1 MKINKVRLQLLMQ
14 NSFFVILFLVL
25 VGLVGFLTR
34 EYHFARDITQS
45 NRNILTD
52 GSVNILKQMK
62 GEVNVTV
69 FASEDNTAH
78 GENYRKGVRDFISR
92 YQRTKPDIHV
102 TFVSPAEQP
111 KKAQE
116 AGIKAEGEL
125 VVEYQKRSEHLL
137 PPYAEQDMTN
147 LLVRLSRSHE
157 KPVMY
162 LEGHGER
169 NLMGVKDH
177 DLGAFGDQ
185 LQKKGFKLANPDL
198 AVVKDLPLT
207 GAMLVIASPQTNVSD
222 IEVQKIKR
230 YLDNGGNLLWLL
242 DDNNL
247 HGLGEIAKY
256 FGLEVSEGMVVDA
269 SNIQYGQDAQI
280 AVASQYGDHAIT
292 KNFMFRTLFPEAHK
306 ASAQGTYENGWDVT
320 NLIDVAPNGWL
331 ENNKKELADKA
342 SKATFQ
348 EKEDVKGPINIA
360 VALQRQYGKRG
371 QRVVIVGNAN
381 FLSNT
386 HVTSESNLDLGINMV
401 NWLSGDDSL
410 ITIQPKPLKDM
421 NVTIPQEGWGHI
433 WAILVFMPIFG
444 ISFGLFQV
452 LIPLALLVTGV
463 MLWWKRRKG

>member
-14 NSFFVILFLVL
+14 NGFFVILFLVL
-25 VGLVGFLTR
+25 IGLIGFLTR

-78 GENYRKGVRDFISR
+78 GENFRKGVRDFISR
-92 YQRTKPDIHV
+92 YQRTKPDIRV

-169 NLMGVKDH
+169 NLMGIKNN
-177 DLGAFGDQ
+177 DLGGFGEQ

-207 GAMLVIASPQTNVSD
+207 GSMLVIAAPQTNVSD

-247 HGLGEIAKY
+247 HGLTEIAKY
-256 FGLEVSEGMVVDA
+256 FGLEVSEGEVVDP
-269 SNIQYGQDAQI
+269 SNLQYGQDAKI
-280 AVASQYGDHAIT
+280 AIASQYGEHAIT

-306 ASAQGTYENGWDVT
+306 LSAQGNFDNGWEVT
-320 NLIDVAPNGWL
+320 SLIDVAPNGWL

-342 SKATFQ
+342 AKASFE
-348 EKEDVKGPINIA
+348 EKEDVRGPINIA
-360 VALQRQYGKRG
+360 VALQRQYGKKG

-386 HVTSESNLDLGINMV
+386 HVTSESNLDIGINMV

-433 WAILVFMPIFG
+433 WALIVFLPIFG
-444 ISFGLFQV
+444 VSFGLFQV

-463 MLWWKRRKG
+463 MLWWKRRKA